1 MILKKMFPLLIFV
14 LFLPLTS
21 SQAQWVEPNPGM
33 ETYSADIE
41 GCDGSLHRYTVTTLG
56 WNETT
61 NVIRFRITIDGETRT
76 FTLDMDVYYEHEEPA
91 DILSDPEWRSYIN
104 FFLGKLGC
112 PIAGADFGDIAAPA
126 DPVVAQNIQTFRS
139 QVYSVK
145 ATPRAA
151 QTPKR
156 PETEQTTAPQREGE
170 AAEEQQGEEE
180 ESVSAAVSKPNET
193 SSDVEYEFFHIDG
206 LGGNNLAIR
215 GGYSRTTG
223 DGKYNFGGDFFFNR
237 LSFDAAPDAFSNST
251 ISLFANKRMA
261 LFQSDKNSE
270 GELVLGG
277 TFNFLFMDENM
288 SQDDGMAFGF
298 SLIGRR
304 FWVNGNLFVAGT
316 MLQYSKIGE
325 LGSYYFNSAAL
336 YGLPI
341 GERLALNT
349 SVLYTQVL
357 QSLAG
362 EWIKLKSPRILNLGA
377 TMSYYFSY
385 AFALNFGIK
394 TNLFVEDYSSFELT
408 LGSGFRF

>member
-1 MILKKMFPLLIFV
+1 MILKRMFALMIFTLL
-14 LFLPLTS
+14 LFLTS
-21 SQAQWVEPNPGM
+21 SQAQWVTPEPGQ
-33 ETYSADIE
+33 ETISGDLE
-41 GCDGSLHRYTVTTLG
+41 GCDGGLHRYTWTILA
-56 WNETT
+56 WNEST

-76 FTLDMDVYYEHEEPA
+76 YSLDMDVYYQHQKPE
-91 DILSDPEWRSYIN
+91 DILSDSEWRSYIN

-139 QVYSVK
+139 QIYSVK

-151 QTPKR
+151 QAPKR
-156 PETEQTTAPQREGE
+156 PTTEERAAPQEEGQ
-170 AAEEQQGEEE
+170 AAEEKEGEEE
-180 ESVSAAVSKPNET
+180 ESAAAGVSKPNET
-193 SSDVEYEFFHIDG
+193 SSDVEYEFFDIDG
-206 LGGNNLAIR
+206 QGGNNLAIR

-251 ISLFANKRMA
+251 ISLFVNRCMA
-261 LFQSDKNSE
+261 MFQSDKNSE

-277 TFNFLFMDENM
+277 TFNYLFMDENM
-288 SQDDGMAFGF
+288 SQDDGIAFGF

-341 GERLALNT
+341 GERFALNT
-349 SVLYTQVL
+349 SLLYTQVL
-357 QSLAG
+357 QSLNG

-377 TMSYYFSY
+377 NMSYYFSY

>member
-1 MILKKMFPLLIFV
+1 
-14 LFLPLTS
+14 
-21 SQAQWVEPNPGM
+21 
-33 ETYSADIE
+33 
-41 GCDGSLHRYTVTTLG
+41 
-56 WNETT
+56 
-61 NVIRFRITIDGETRT
+61 
-76 FTLDMDVYYEHEEPA
+76 
-91 DILSDPEWRSYIN
+91 
-104 FFLGKLGC
+104 
-112 PIAGADFGDIAAPA
+112 
-126 DPVVAQNIQTFRS
+126 
-139 QVYSVK
+139 
-145 ATPRAA
+145 
-151 QTPKR
+151 
-156 PETEQTTAPQREGE
+156 
-170 AAEEQQGEEE
+170 
-180 ESVSAAVSKPNET
+180 
-193 SSDVEYEFFHIDG
+193 
-206 LGGNNLAIR
+206 
-215 GGYSRTTG
+215 
-223 DGKYNFGGDFFFNR
+223 
-237 LSFDAAPDAFSNST
+237 
-251 ISLFANKRMA
+251 MA